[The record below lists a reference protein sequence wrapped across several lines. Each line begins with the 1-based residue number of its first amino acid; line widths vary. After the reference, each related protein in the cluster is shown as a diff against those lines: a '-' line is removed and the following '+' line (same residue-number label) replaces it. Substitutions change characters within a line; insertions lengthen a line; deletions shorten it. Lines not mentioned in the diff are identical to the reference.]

1 MHQQRHIQR
10 NRHDSYK
17 QTHQE
22 IDCCKCRRHKLL
34 DRIGRMCRWRQRGR
48 IRGGLTVESAKE
60 KGSINIA
67 IGNEPPYT
75 KLDTDGSVTGAE
87 PDVVRAV
94 AKEMGIASVKGT
106 VSSYD
111 GMIPGLKANRW
122 DVVAAGLFMKQSRC
136 AEVIYTS
143 PVVVSTEAY
152 AVKKGNPKNITT
164 IEAVQKDSS
173 LKVAVLN
180 GGFEEGILKSK
191 NIPDSQK
198 VVVKDPT
205 SGLETVTSGRAD
217 AFLLPELSLKNLT
230 LPSGLEI
237 TSKITDAPKTGSGAA
252 FSKNN
257 AEFAKEYNA
266 ALEKFKETDE
276 FEKILDKWGFD
287 AEAARSATV
296 DELCKVEG

>member
-1 MHQQRHIQR
+1 M
-10 NRHDSYK
+10 K
-17 QTHQE
+17 
-22 IDCCKCRRHKLL
+22 HKLKKSRNSSVAGCVIL
-34 DRIGRMCRWRQRGR
+34 SCLLVLAGC
-48 IRGGLTVESAKE
+48 GGGDSAGSSGELTLESAKE
-60 KGSINIA
+60 KGYLNIA

-75 KLDTDGSVTGAE
+75 QLDSDGTVTGAE
-87 PDVVRAV
+87 PDIVRAV
-94 AKEMGIASVKGT
+94 AKSMGIDTVKGT

-152 AVKKGNPKNITT
+152 AVPTGNPKNITT
-164 IEAVQKDSS
+164 IAAITENPD
-173 LKVAVLN
+173 LKIAVLN
-180 GGFEEGILKSK
+180 GGFEEGILESE
-191 NIPDSQK
+191 NVPDSQK

-230 LPSGLEI
+230 LPDGLEI
-237 TSKITDAPKTGSGAA
+237 TSKIEDAPKTGSGAA
-252 FSKNN
+252 FSKEN
-257 AEFAKEYNA
+257 AEFAKEYND

-276 FEKILDKWGFD
+276 FEEILEKWGFD
-287 AEAARSATV
+287 ADAARDATV
-296 DELCKVEG
+296 DELCQVEG